1 VVGAE
6 APTVAAE
13 ALLAVGFTAVA
24 DLTVADPTAVVA
36 AVEAATPDAALVV
49 SADAEDMALE
59 GRPWAGPVAH
69 RAPGTPIV
77 IAVPAIPPQAFIPL
91 HRAATQVRV
100 LNHDLLR
107 TQAHDQATR
116 PSLPTALRLG
126 TGNGIPSEVNTHRPE
141 PHTGLR
147 PAVFERRRLLRSVTL
162 PAHIPLPLLVKPG
175 SAVATAF
182 VTATASAAAIGV
194 ADGAGAA
201 DGAGDLVGDGG
212 GDSAGV
218 RSGLGR
224 LTGITRG
231 GDTITIRLTFTPIHN
246 RVIA

>member
-13 ALLAVGFTAVA
+13 ALLAVDFTAVA

-91 HRAATQVRV
+91 HRAATQARALKRDRPV
-100 LNHDLLR
+100 
-107 TQAHDQATR
+107 AGDQATR

-194 ADGAGAA
+194 ADGDGAA